1 MGRVDDVIKVRG
13 YRVGAVEIEHA
24 LISHEAVAE
33 AAVVG
38 FPHEAKGQ
46 GIYAFVVVKSGV
58 EQSEELKKTLAAHCR
73 TKIGPLAIPDR
84 IQFVQVISRTIQGK
98 TMRRILRKIAEGD
111 IRDLGDTSTLADRS
125 AVDSLFEG
133 RR

>member
-1 MGRVDDVIKVRG
+1 
-13 YRVGAVEIEHA
+13 
-24 LISHEAVAE
+24 
-33 AAVVG
+33 
-38 FPHEAKGQ
+38 
-46 GIYAFVVVKSGV
+46 V
-58 EQSEELKKTLAAHCR
+58 EQSEELKQALAAHCR

-125 AVDSLFEG
+125 AVDSLLEG